1 MEFGAC
7 YLEFPPRWHENQTV
21 TRFIKRWSEK
31 LNSGN
36 LKPIYY
42 LYGEEDFYLDQL
54 LERFSK
60 IIPPE
65 QKDFNFDLLY
75 GQEVTPA
82 QALSIARS
90 FPMMAERRV
99 LIIRNFL
106 QLSKGGSEDGSPA
119 GHINDFYL
127 LHRNSLTPLQ
137 YWFCFD
143 TKKPAG
149 NTNIGKT
156 LKKR

>member
-1 MEFGAC
+1 MARK
-7 YLEFPPRWHENQTV
+7 PNSNQIYQQV
-21 TRFIKRWSEK
+21 VGEI
-31 LNSGN
+31 NSGN

-82 QALSIARS
+82 QTLSIARS

-119 GHINDFYL
+119 GHINDFISYIEQPNPSTIL
-127 LHRNSLTPLQ
+127 V
-137 YWFCFD
+137 CFD

-149 NTNIGKT
+149 NTNIGKA
-156 LKKR
+156 LKKDKKVGFR